1 VNSYQLSITNYQ
13 LPIAKFIIQSIMDD
27 IPEAVREKATDK
39 PASRLPTGSIVA
51 GVSLGVLALATSA
64 FLLRPTAPKKNES
77 ISSPPVSKPE
87 NNTPSNSEA
96 SVAAIPEK
104 SPTADPPQQ
113 VKKTEEID
121 NLLGHLPYQ
130 EAPASELVAITAD
143 GSIKLRQAA
152 AEKFQQMQAAAAAEG
167 LILTPISG
175 FRSVSEQ
182 DYLFFR
188 VKEQRVQGTS
198 KRAEVSAPPGY
209 SEHHTGYAI
218 DVGDGKV
225 PATNL
230 NPDFENTAAFRWL
243 EQNAAR
249 YSFEL
254 SFPRNNPQ
262 GISYEPWHWRFVG
275 DRHSLETFYKV
286 RNLQQN

>member
-1 VNSYQLSITNYQ
+1 
-13 LPIAKFIIQSIMDD
+13 MDD
-27 IPEAVREKATDK
+27 IPEAVREKATYK
-39 PASRLPTGSIVA
+39 PASRLPFGLIMA
-51 GVSLGVLALATSA
+51 GVSLGALALATSA
-64 FLLRPTAPKKNES
+64 FLFRPNAPEKNES
-77 ISSPPVSKPE
+77 ISSQTVTKPE
-87 NNTPSNSEA
+87 NNTPSNSEP
-96 SVAAIPEK
+96 STKAIPAQSPSNSEPSVTDIPDK
-104 SPTADPPQQ
+104 SPSPTANPPQQ
-113 VKKTEEID
+113 AKKTEEVD

-130 EAPASELVAITAD
+130 EAPTSELVAITAD

-167 LILTPISG
+167 IILTPISG

-188 VKEQRVQGTS
+188 VKEQRVQDTS

-209 SEHHTGYAI
+209 SEHHTGYGI

-230 NPDFENTAAFRWL
+230 SPDFENTAAFRWM

-254 SFPRNNPQ
+254 SFPRDNPQ

-286 RNLQQN
+286 RNLKQN

>member
-1 VNSYQLSITNYQ
+1 
-13 LPIAKFIIQSIMDD
+13 MDD
-27 IPEAVREKATDK
+27 IPEAVREKVTYK
-39 PASRLPTGSIVA
+39 PASRLPLGLIAA
-51 GVSLGVLALATSA
+51 GVSLGILVATSA
-64 FLLRPTAPKKNES
+64 FLFRPNAPEKNES
-77 ISSPPVSKPE
+77 ISSPPVNKPKSE
-87 NNTPSNSEA
+87 TQSSSEPSVTAIPDRSPSNDEVSPTT
-96 SVAAIPEK
+96 IPEK
-104 SPTADPPQQ
+104 SSLEAPSQQ

-152 AEKFQQMQAAAAAEG
+152 AEKFKQMQAAAAAEG
-167 LILTPISG
+167 IVLTPISG

-188 VKEQRVQGTS
+188 VKEQRVQDTS

-218 DVGDGKV
+218 DIGDGKV

-230 NPDFENTAAFRWL
+230 SPDFENTAAFRWM

-254 SFPRNNPQ
+254 SFPRDNPQ

-275 DRHSLETFYKV
+275 DRHSLETFYRV
-286 RNLQQN
+286 RNLPQN

>member
-1 VNSYQLSITNYQ
+1 
-13 LPIAKFIIQSIMDD
+13 MDD

-39 PASRLPTGSIVA
+39 PASRLPLGLIMTGA
-51 GVSLGVLALATSA
+51 SLGALALATSA
-64 FLLRPTAPKKNES
+64 FLLRPTAPEKNES
-77 ISSPPVSKPE
+77 ISSQTVAKPD
-87 NNTPSNSEA
+87 NNTSSNSEPSATAIPDKSPSNSELTTTG
-96 SVAAIPEK
+96 IPDK
-104 SPTADPPQQ
+104 SPSPTADPPQQ
-113 VKKTEEID
+113 AEKTEEVD
-121 NLLGHLPYQ
+121 NLLGHLPYE

-143 GSIKLRQAA
+143 GSIKLRQVV

-167 LILTPISG
+167 IILTPISG

-188 VKEQRVQGTS
+188 VKEQRVQGTT

-209 SEHHTGYAI
+209 SEHHTGYALDI
-218 DVGDGKV
+218 GDGKV
-225 PATNL
+225 PATNVS
-230 NPDFENTAAFRWL
+230 PEFENTAAFRWL